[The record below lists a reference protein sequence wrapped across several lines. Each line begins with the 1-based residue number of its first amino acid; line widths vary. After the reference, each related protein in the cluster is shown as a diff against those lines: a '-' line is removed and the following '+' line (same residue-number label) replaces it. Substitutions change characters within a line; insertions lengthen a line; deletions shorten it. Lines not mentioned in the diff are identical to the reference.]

1 MAELQ
6 NVIEGLEYCTG
17 PMAKCGYCPYHS
29 GDEMPN
35 SLDDCGILKDAIELL
50 KEQEPIKPTLSVDTW
65 ICSKCGHTLESQE
78 LIDDKENP
86 QVLIHEQYEY
96 CPCCGRKVNW
106 DRAD

>member
-6 NVIEGLEYCTG
+6 KVIEGLEYCTG

-50 KEQEPIKPTLSVDTW
+50 KEHEPVMPKEERLNDVDS
-65 ICSKCGHTLESQE
+65 IYRCGNCGTHFYYRQQ
-78 LIDDKENP
+78 K
-86 QVLIHEQYEY
+86 Y
-96 CPCCGRKVNW
+96 CAICGRRAKW
-106 DRAD
+106 DV